1 MNCAEFRSSFVPQT
15 EDGALL
21 AHLRTCDP
29 CLDVAAHADPDV
41 IFRALGGA
49 EMIPPGGLDAF
60 VDDVM
65 HSVRIRSAESTLL
78 PRRVLS
84 WPRRSLAAAAVMVLV
99 LSGVTFFRPSEK
111 SHDAVRPV
119 ATHAARPVAAVAEKA
134 TKPVVETYSSAK
146 ATIVEV
152 PMDSTNDVQVV
163 MIFDDSLPADL

>member
-1 MNCAEFRSSFVPQT
+1 MNCSEFRSSFVPQT

-49 EMIPPGGLDAF
+49 EITPPGGLDAF

-84 WPRRSLAAAAVMVLV
+84 WPRRSLAAAAVLTVVLT
-99 LSGVTFFRPSEK
+99 GVPFFKNAKAPDAARPMTARS
-111 SHDAVRPV
+111 
-119 ATHAARPVAAVAEKA
+119 ARPVAAVAEKA

-163 MIFDDSLPADL
+163 MIFDDTLPADL